1 MAQANIR
8 GFFDEPTFT
17 ITYLVSDPATKKAAI
32 IDPSWIMSPAAAS
45 LTPVRLT
52 RSWTSL
58 ELKG

>member
-32 IDPSWIMSPAAAS
+32 IDPVLDYEPGGGIADFP
-45 LTPVRLT
+45 LD
-52 RSWTSL
+52 
-58 ELKG
+58 